1 MTELAGRLTVS
12 NPVPQ
17 LPPGASS
24 PRDNAALL
32 HVAPN
37 KSKYSTPSDKIVL
50 ILVGLPARGKTFV
63 ARKVHRYL
71 EFFHAVNVRLF
82 NIGNYRRKLL
92 GDHHPA
98 EWFDPKNETGAR
110 ERKLATD
117 AALGDLSAWLAEEN
131 DGRVAILDGT
141 HSTLAKRNYAYDKL
155 RKLDCKVIFLESI
168 CSDRDVVERNIVSCK
183 LGTPDYVGM
192 SERDAVEDFRRRVAQ
207 YESNYETIDADC
219 LDGAESNRSWI
230 KIIDCRRFV
239 INNIRGY
246 MPGRLVQFLSHLHM
260 EPHVFYFSRHGQS
273 EYNVLGKIGGDSG
286 LSAAGDAYAKKLAEF
301 CVSEVTKAP
310 DGSERPARL
319 WTSTM
324 RRTRETAAYIAH
336 EKTHIDYEATAPPRA
351 GVIRYLADELEG
363 RPLRYFRAALDD
375 EDFDLASLPRRFDM
389 WLSFDPR
396 DKKDILPYYFSSR
409 NPGLP
414 WKAPHEDADD
424 EAHEYYALADAHAR
438 GFVVKRPTELGEDR
452 WNLVQ
457 AAGAGRLRGVIDVM
471 LQVGPDDATSRFSSC
486 GCELGWGVALV
497 EPLARYL
504 QAAREGLEDD
514 ADVARDHCVLEV
526 PDKGVAAARAVPV
539 GDATKTGV
547 GNLRGR
553 IVDAQLLRGCSYR
566 AHDYA
571 SAWGLDRDEF
581 DVAFYGGTGA
591 RNLYLGY
598 GVTNG
603 GIGALGPGGGGGGG
617 GGGAAAA
624 ARTPPP
630 RRR

>member
-98 EWFDPKNETGAR
+98 EC
-110 ERKLATD
+110 
-117 AALGDLSAWLAEEN
+117 AWLAEEN

-219 LDGAESNRSWI
+219 LDGAEQPELDQDHRLPPPASRP
-230 KIIDCRRFV
+230 RR
-239 INNIRGY
+239 RA
-246 MPGRLVQFLSHLHM
+246 P
-260 EPHVFYFSRHGQS
+260 
-273 EYNVLGKIGGDSG
+273 
-286 LSAAGDAYAKKLAEF
+286 KKLAEF

-336 EKTHIDYEATAPPRA
+336 EKTHIDYEGDDVGHAQEWVQLRPIAWSNLDEIFA
-351 GVIRYLADELEG
+351 GVCDGMTYAEIEEHYPQEFKRRQDDKLAYRCPRGESYLDMIH
-363 RPLRYFRAALDD
+363 RLDT
-375 EDFDLASLPRRFDM
+375 M
-389 WLSFDPR
+389 V
-396 DKKDILPYYFSSR
+396 
-409 NPGLP
+409 
-414 WKAPHEDADD
+414 HEM
-424 EAHEYYALADAHAR
+424 ERHR
-438 GFVVKRPTELGEDR
+438 
-452 WNLVQ
+452 
-457 AAGAGRLRGVIDVM
+457 
-471 LQVGPDDATSRFSSC
+471 
-486 GCELGWGVALV
+486 
-497 EPLARYL
+497 EPLLIVAHQGILRLLYACLMGLSREEAPYVSIPLNTVIRL
-504 QAAREGLEDD
+504 QPKTCSCDEERLLLIAKPKKSDGQDEPA
-514 ADVARDHCVLEV
+514 VARD
-526 PDKGVAAARAVPV
+526 D
-539 GDATKTGV
+539 D
-547 GNLRGR
+547 
-553 IVDAQLLRGCSYR
+553 
-566 AHDYA
+566 
-571 SAWGLDRDEF
+571 
-581 DVAFYGGTGA
+581 
-591 RNLYLGY
+591 
-598 GVTNG
+598 
-603 GIGALGPGGGGGGG
+603 
-617 GGGAAAA
+617 
-624 ARTPPP
+624 PPSH
-630 RRR
+630 

>member
-24 PRDNAALL
+24 PRDNAVLL
-32 HVAPN
+32 DVAPN

-141 HSTLAKRNYAYDKL
+141 HSTLAKRNYAYDRL

-336 EKTHIDYEATAPPRA
+336 EKTHIDYEGDDVGHAQEWVQLRPIAWSNLDEIFA
-351 GVIRYLADELEG
+351 GVCDGMTYAEIEEHYPEEFKRRQDDKLAYRYPRGES
-363 RPLRYFRAALDD
+363 YLDMIHRLD
-375 EDFDLASLPRRFDM
+375 TM
-389 WLSFDPR
+389 V
-396 DKKDILPYYFSSR
+396 
-409 NPGLP
+409 
-414 WKAPHEDADD
+414 HEM
-424 EAHEYYALADAHAR
+424 ERHR
-438 GFVVKRPTELGEDR
+438 
-452 WNLVQ
+452 
-457 AAGAGRLRGVIDVM
+457 
-471 LQVGPDDATSRFSSC
+471 
-486 GCELGWGVALV
+486 
-497 EPLARYL
+497 EPLLIVAHQGILRLLYAYL
-504 QAAREGLEDD
+504 MGLSREEAPYVSIPLNTVIRLQPKTYSCDEERFLLIAKPKKSDGQDEP
-514 ADVARDHCVLEV
+514 AVARD
-526 PDKGVAAARAVPV
+526 D
-539 GDATKTGV
+539 D
-547 GNLRGR
+547 
-553 IVDAQLLRGCSYR
+553 
-566 AHDYA
+566 
-571 SAWGLDRDEF
+571 
-581 DVAFYGGTGA
+581 
-591 RNLYLGY
+591 
-598 GVTNG
+598 
-603 GIGALGPGGGGGGG
+603 
-617 GGGAAAA
+617 
-624 ARTPPP
+624 PPSH
-630 RRR
+630 

>member
-37 KSKYSTPSDKIVL
+37 KSKYSTPSDKI
-50 ILVGLPARGKTFV
+50 P
-63 ARKVHRYL
+63 
-71 EFFHAVNVRLF
+71 
-82 NIGNYRRKLL
+82 
-92 GDHHPA
+92 
-98 EWFDPKNETGAR
+98 
-110 ERKLATD
+110 
-117 AALGDLSAWLAEEN
+117 WLAEEN

-336 EKTHIDYEATAPPRA
+336 EKTHIDYEGDDVGHAQEWVQLRPIAWSNLDEIFA
-351 GVIRYLADELEG
+351 GVCDGMTYAEIEEHYPEEFKRRQDDKLAS
-363 RPLRYFRAALDD
+363 PLPGGESTPIHRLDTMVHEMERHRAA
-375 EDFDLASLPRRFDM
+375 S
-389 WLSFDPR
+389 
-396 DKKDILPYYFSSR
+396 SSR
-409 NPGLP
+409 TR
-414 WKAPHEDADD
+414 ASSASS
-424 EAHEYYALADAHAR
+424 
-438 GFVVKRPTELGEDR
+438 PTS
-452 WNLVQ
+452 W
-457 AAGAGRLRGVIDVM
+457 
-471 LQVGPDDATSRFSSC
+471 
-486 GCELGWGVALV
+486 
-497 EPLARYL
+497 
-504 QAAREGLEDD
+504 
-514 ADVARDHCVLEV
+514 
-526 PDKGVAAARAVPV
+526 
-539 GDATKTGV
+539 
-547 GNLRGR
+547 
-553 IVDAQLLRGCSYR
+553 
-566 AHDYA
+566 A
-571 SAWGLDRDEF
+571 SPA
-581 DVAFYGGTGA
+581 
-591 RNLYLGY
+591 
-598 GVTNG
+598 
-603 GIGALGPGGGGGGG
+603 
-617 GGGAAAA
+617 
-624 ARTPPP
+624 
-630 RRR
+630 RRRPCPIP

>member
-1 MTELAGRLTVS
+1 
-12 NPVPQ
+12 
-17 LPPGASS
+17 
-24 PRDNAALL
+24 
-32 HVAPN
+32 
-37 KSKYSTPSDKIVL
+37 STPSDKIVL

-319 WTSTM
+319 WTRTSTTRATTSAT
-324 RRTRETAAYIAH
+324 RRSGSSSGSLAWSNLDEIF
-336 EKTHIDYEATAPPRA
+336 A
-351 GVIRYLADELEG
+351 GVCDGMTYAEIEEHYPEEFKRRQDDKLAYRYPRGES
-363 RPLRYFRAALDD
+363 YLDMIHRLD
-375 EDFDLASLPRRFDM
+375 TM
-389 WLSFDPR
+389 V
-396 DKKDILPYYFSSR
+396 
-409 NPGLP
+409 
-414 WKAPHEDADD
+414 HEM
-424 EAHEYYALADAHAR
+424 ERHR
-438 GFVVKRPTELGEDR
+438 
-452 WNLVQ
+452 
-457 AAGAGRLRGVIDVM
+457 
-471 LQVGPDDATSRFSSC
+471 
-486 GCELGWGVALV
+486 
-497 EPLARYL
+497 EPLLIVAHQGILRLLYAYL
-504 QAAREGLEDD
+504 MGLSREEAPYVSIPLNT
-514 ADVARDHCVLEV
+514 VIRLQ
-526 PDKGVAAARAVPV
+526 P
-539 GDATKTGV
+539 KTYS
-547 GNLRGR
+547 
-553 IVDAQLLRGCSYR
+553 C
-566 AHDYA
+566 
-571 SAWGLDRDEF
+571 DEERF
-581 DVAFYGGTGA
+581 
-591 RNLYLGY
+591 
-598 GVTNG
+598 
-603 GIGALGPGGGGGGG
+603 
-617 GGGAAAA
+617 
-624 ARTPPP
+624 
-630 RRR
+630 